1 MTTKTPTRAAR
12 PVDMPSLPPLITAE
26 GVAAYVRCHREWWLA
41 EVQEQAPGAEARAA
55 RASLMR
61 RQSLASTL
69 AMIGGGLIVLAI
81 LLVVAALLLG

>member
-1 MTTKTPTRAAR
+1 MTIKTPTKAVRSADPA
-12 PVDMPSLPPLITAE
+12 PTLPLITAE

-41 EVQEQAPGAEARAA
+41 EVQEQSPGAEIRAA

-61 RQSLASTL
+61 RQALSRTL

-81 LLVVAALLLG
+81 LLVAGALLLG